1 MRING
6 KAGVISGAVTSL
18 VFAVAMMVGAGAAS
32 AQSDDGKDR
41 SVLMVNDT
49 KSIVTEVHAS
59 NVGTDDW
66 EEDMLDQDTID
77 PGDSYTFDIDDGT
90 TACYYDFKVVF
101 DDDSS
106 IVKYKVNVCE
116 VSTLHITE

>member
-1 MRING
+1 MQSMNKTG
-6 KAGVISGAVTSL
+6 MAVVTAAA
-18 VFAVAMMVGAGAAS
+18 FAIAMMIGVGPAQ

-41 SVLMVNDT
+41 SVVMTNDT

-66 EEDMLDQDTID
+66 EEDMLDEDTID

-90 TACYYDFKVVF
+90 SACYYDFKVVF

-106 IVKYKVNVCE
+106 IVKYKVDVCS